1 MPYSTVFFDL
11 DGTLY
16 NEQSGV
22 WPLAVERI
30 ERYMHEI
37 VGIAKKEIPAL
48 RQEYLSSYGTSL
60 RGLHIHYEVD
70 PDDYLVYV
78 HDIPIEEHLSANPEL
93 SRMLKLLP
101 QKKWIFTNAS
111 RAHAIRVMEALQVRH
126 HFANILDVKDMSY
139 RSKPDAGVYSLAL
152 LKAGEEQASRCLM
165 LDDRAENL
173 VPAKALGM
181 GTVLVGTREPHPAA
195 DRSIRQIEDLLDD
208 YPELVE

>member
-1 MPYSTVFFDL
+1 MPYSTLFFDL

-30 ERYMHEI
+30 ERYMHEV
-37 VGIAKKEIPAL
+37 VGIAKKDISAL
-48 RQEYLSSYGTSL
+48 REEYLRSYGTSL
-60 RGLHIHYEVD
+60 RGLHIHYKVD

-78 HDIPIEEHLSANPEL
+78 HDIPIEEKLSANPALNRIL
-93 SRMLKLLP
+93 SLLP

-111 RAHAIRVMEALQVRH
+111 RAHALRVMAALQVQQ
-126 HFANILDVKDMSY
+126 HFVDILDVKDMSY

-181 GTVLVGTREPHPAA
+181 GTVLVGSKEPHPAA
-195 DRSIRQIEDLLDD
+195 DRSVRQIEDLLED